1 MLRSLLNTGI
11 SANLT
16 HRQYAEYANELAVLQ
31 SIWERDI
38 SILSEAH
45 FTLLLL
51 TNGID
56 ARFIPE
62 PVCQYDYDRVIYHSS
77 DPKLGIGECRRLS
90 TEEPYP
96 IGLKSIADGGTVPC
110 SMLSILK
117 YFQVDASL
125 LEVGNFLVKHGYRS
139 KRHGTRWI
147 AIDKILEINY
157 GIETTI
163 ITSVLELARSLSLG
177 QPVLSM
183 VNSTW
188 LHNSPNKN
196 GNKCIIIWKLQGSK
210 AIITTTTSLE
220 KQLLKVDLQD
230 LLKHIL
236 RAWSCRKIR

>member
-1 MLRSLLNTGI
+1 MSD
-11 SANLT
+11 AN
-16 HRQYAEYANELAVLQ
+16 
-31 SIWERDI
+31 
-38 SILSEAH
+38 

-56 ARFIPE
+56 TRFIPK
-62 PVCQYDYDRVIYHSS
+62 PICQYDYGQVIYHSS

-90 TEEPYP
+90 TGEPYP

-110 SMLSILK
+110 AMLSILK

-139 KRHGTRWI
+139 KRHGGTRWI

-188 LHNSPNKN
+188 LHNSLMHNPPNKN
-196 GNKCIIIWKLQGSK
+196 GNECIIIWKLQGSK

-220 KQLLKVDLQD
+220 KQLIKVDLQD
-230 LLKHIL
+230 LLRHIL
-236 RAWSCRKIR
+236 RAWSCRKIK